1 MVVVIPLRGI
11 PDGILSRKVCQVFT
25 AWVTTERVAP
35 PHWTGA
41 RNASDGF
48 FLAEAWWCGYLM
60 MSVIGLDPKADATR
74 LLMGLKVL
82 ASASSNSLSRT
93 DAAIRLGEAMDQMV
107 MYSRCQ
113 IS

>member
-1 MVVVIPLRGI
+1 
-11 PDGILSRKVCQVFT
+11 
-25 AWVTTERVAP
+25 
-35 PHWTGA
+35 
-41 RNASDGF
+41 
-48 FLAEAWWCGYLM
+48 M
-60 MSVIGLDPKADATR
+60 MSVIGLDPRADATR

-107 MYSRCQ
+107 MYSRFQ